1 MNTMKKYSL
10 IIFLLLSQFP
20 GAVFALEECPGS
32 QSNYRNWTNC
42 KGTFTRANG
51 DQYEGEW
58 KYSKADGLG
67 TKTWLMETN
76 TWVDGRMT
84 ICMDKALSLT
94 LMETNTRVSG
104 RMVKQ
109 FGQGAFLIKFIHLRL
124 ASGGYGDCDVFIL
137 A

>member
-10 IIFLLLSQFP
+10 IVFLLLSQFP

-32 QSNYRNWTNC
+32 QGNYRNWTNC

-67 TKTWLMETN
+67 TKTWANGDQYVGGWKDDNLH
-76 TWVDGRMT
+76 
-84 ICMDKALSLT
+84 
-94 LMETNTRVSG
+94 
-104 RMVKQ
+104 
-109 FGQGAFLIKFIHLRL
+109 GQGTFTYANGDQYEGEWKNGKAVWTRRL
-124 ASGGYGDCDVFIL
+124 FN
-137 A
+137 